1 MPCPIT
7 GGIKTTIAIETFA
20 WMCNNNQSKQT
31 KWETGYYLV
40 CEQCLGKFIPDEV
53 IFKKLEDMTL
63 AIKENKTCEQCGIV
77 KPVILNHG
85 KDCCSVCATMRGSV
99 KLRPESV
106 VDAIREFHGS
116 LEKFLSPGE
125 VSNIRSGI
133 DAGFD
138 QKQYCSKED
147 FELIKNE
154 NDSFEKSIKALQS
167 QAVSL
172 RSTIAELR
180 KDKEGLEII
189 GRNQHETLCNLTSRN
204 KKLEGQLVELQK
216 ENEWYE
222 KKNAQ
227 ESAETDGAG
236 SVLLKSQLD
245 SATLRLS
252 EAMLEIGRLKKEAS
266 LIRAQGNNQYDKTII
281 GTLTMDLAQA
291 SIEGK
296 FRLTSAGFAE
306 MRKLSG
312 L

>member
-1 MPCPIT
+1 
-7 GGIKTTIAIETFA
+7 
-20 WMCNNNQSKQT
+20 MCNNNQSKQT

-125 VSNIRSGI
+125 VSNIRSVV
-133 DAGFD
+133 DAEHD
-138 QKQYCSKED
+138 PTPDRTIET
-147 FELIKNE
+147 
-154 NDSFEKSIKALQS
+154 LQS

-189 GRNQHETLCNLTSRN
+189 GKNQHETLCNLTSRN